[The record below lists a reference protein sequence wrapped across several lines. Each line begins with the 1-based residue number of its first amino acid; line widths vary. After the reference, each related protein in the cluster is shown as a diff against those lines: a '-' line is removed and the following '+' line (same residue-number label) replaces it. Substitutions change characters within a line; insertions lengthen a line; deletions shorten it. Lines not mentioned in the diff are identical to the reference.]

1 MNFRDMVRGFLG
13 SEVEVLT
20 SNDYL
25 DGILVSVDE
34 TTLILRVPPIIY
46 GPPGDLAF
54 VPLSSVEL
62 IRILA
67 A

>member
-1 MNFRDMVRGFLG
+1 MNFRDMIRGFVG

-25 DGILVSVDE
+25 DGTLISIDE
-34 TTLILRVPPIIY
+34 TTLILQIPPILY
-46 GPPGDLAF
+46 GPPGDIAVIPLA
-54 VPLSSVEL
+54 SVEL

>member
-1 MNFRDMVRGFLG
+1 MH
-13 SEVEVLT
+13 SH
-20 SNDYL
+20 YL

-34 TTLILRVPPIIY
+34 TTLSLRVPPIIY
-46 GPPGDLAF
+46 GPPGDLTF

-62 IRILA
+62 VRVLA